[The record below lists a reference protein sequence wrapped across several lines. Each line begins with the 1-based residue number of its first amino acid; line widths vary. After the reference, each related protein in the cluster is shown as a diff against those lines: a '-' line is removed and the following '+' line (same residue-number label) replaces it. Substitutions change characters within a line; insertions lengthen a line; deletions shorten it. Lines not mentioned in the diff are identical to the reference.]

1 MMPSESAYGKI
12 SQEVLYRFA
21 SIVLC
26 FRQYAVLW
34 QGWMLWVEEEGKR
47 HTEESLKTKLI
58 IIRYKPRCSN
68 CMKLFHLL
76 RTEAERKIA
85 SRKSSWNERGEKVNK
100 RSFYATFV
108 SYNNNSWRSALETL
122 FEMKRVENSWEP

>member
-1 MMPSESAYGKI
+1 
-12 SQEVLYRFA
+12 
-21 SIVLC
+21 
-26 FRQYAVLW
+26 
-34 QGWMLWVEEEGKR
+34 MLWVEEKGKR

-108 SYNNNSWRSALETL
+108 PNNNNSWRSALE
-122 FEMKRVENSWEP
+122 S